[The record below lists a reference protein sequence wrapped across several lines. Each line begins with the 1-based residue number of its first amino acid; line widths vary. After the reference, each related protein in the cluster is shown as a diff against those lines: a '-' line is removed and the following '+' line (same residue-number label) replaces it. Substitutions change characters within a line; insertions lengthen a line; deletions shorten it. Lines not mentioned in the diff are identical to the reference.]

1 MIMSVPVGYLIT
13 TALAAIGTLLAIAPL
28 RRPPLLAALSFR
40 FGLVINELP
49 FIACYYLDA
58 SNVLAISQHD
68 VTSAGGWTALALGVL
83 AAAGLGIVVWRG
95 WQTSPAVHAA
105 LAEAFGD
112 DWPRDSAATAARLRR
127 LPLGRILF
135 QPFFARRFGVEKLAN
150 ISYGDAGQRNRLDLY
165 RHRSR
170 PVQAPVLIHLHGGR
184 FVRGRKSSQAMPLL
198 YRLASQGWV
207 CISANYRLSPAAT
220 FPDFLIDVKKVLA
233 WVRENGP
240 RYGADPATVFVAG
253 SSAGAHLAAMA
264 ALTPNDPAFQPG
276 FEEADT
282 SVTAAI
288 TLGGYYGP
296 LDSDGRLPSSPMACV
311 HPGAPPFFIAH
322 GTNDTVTG
330 ADMAR
335 ALARQLR
342 ATSASPVVYAELP
355 GGQHA
360 FDLFHSLR
368 FDTLIN
374 GIEAFATSVQ
384 ARAGQTRSTGP
395 AGQPARSSQ
404 VPMLRARVGIGSE
417 PWSRTAPWKPAS
429 ENAGPRRLRASSRI
443 RRISSLPVR

>member
-1 MIMSVPVGYLIT
+1 MAVPVGYLIT
-13 TALAAIGTLLAIAPL
+13 AAPIAGCALLALVPL
-28 RRPPLLAALSFR
+28 RRPPLLAAVTFRLS
-40 FGLVINELP
+40 LVINELP
-49 FIACYYLDA
+49 FIAIYYLAA
-58 SNVLAISQHD
+58 STALVIGQHD
-68 VTSAGGWTALALGVL
+68 VTSPGGWAALGLGVL
-83 AAAGLGIVVWRG
+83 AMTALGVIAWRG
-95 WQTSPAVHAA
+95 LQAGPVVDAA

-112 DWPRDSAATAARLRR
+112 TWPPDSAATSARLRR

-135 QPFFARRFGVEKLAN
+135 QPFFARRFSVEKVAN

-165 RHRSR
+165 RHRGR
-170 PVQAPVLIHLHGGR
+170 PVQAPVLIHLHGGH

-220 FPDFLIDVKKVLA
+220 FPDVLIDVKKVLA

-253 SSAGAHLAAMA
+253 SSAGAHLAALA

-296 LDSDGRLPSSPMACV
+296 LDGDGRLPSSPMACV
-311 HPGAPPFFIAH
+311 HAGAPPFFIAH

-330 ADMAR
+330 VGMAR
-335 ALARQLR
+335 ALARKLG
-342 ATSASPVVYAELP
+342 ATSRSPVVYAELP
-355 GGQHA
+355 GAQHT

-368 FDTLIN
+368 FDTVSN
-374 GIEAFATSVQ
+374 GIEAFATHVR
-384 ARAGQTRSTGP
+384 ARASQTP
-395 AGQPARSSQ
+395 ADLS
-404 VPMLRARVGIGSE
+404 
-417 PWSRTAPWKPAS
+417 
-429 ENAGPRRLRASSRI
+429 
-443 RRISSLPVR
+443 SSLRH

>member
-13 TALAAIGTLLAIAPL
+13 SALGAGWALLAIAPL

-40 FGLVINELP
+40 LGLVINELP
-49 FIACYYLDA
+49 FVAFYYLAA
-58 SNVLAISQHD
+58 STVLAISQHD
-68 VTSAGGWTALALGVL
+68 VTSAGGWAAFALAVL
-83 AAAGLGIVVWRG
+83 ATAGLGVIVWRG
-95 WQTSPAVHAA
+95 LQTGPVVRAA
-105 LAEAFGD
+105 LAEAFGER
-112 DWPRDSAATAARLRR
+112 WPMASPATAARLRR

-135 QPFFARRFGVEKLAN
+135 QPFSARRISVQKLAN
-150 ISYGDAGQRNRLDLY
+150 ISYGDAGRRNRLDLY
-165 RHRSR
+165 RHRG
-170 PVQAPVLIHLHGGR
+170 PPANAPVLIHLHGGH
-184 FVRGRKSSQAMPLL
+184 FAQGHKSSQAMPLL

-220 FPDFLIDVKKVLA
+220 FPDFLIDTKKVLA
-233 WVRENGP
+233 WVHKNGP

-276 FEEADT
+276 FEDANT

-296 LDSDGRLPSSPMACV
+296 LDGDGRLPSSPMACI

-330 ADMAR
+330 VEMAR
-335 ALARQLR
+335 DLARKLQV
-342 ATSASPVVYAELP
+342 TSGNPVVYAELP
-355 GGQHA
+355 GAQHA

-368 FDTLIN
+368 FDTLVN
-374 GIEAFATSVQ
+374 GIEVFASLVRT
-384 ARAGQTRSTGP
+384 RASQTRP
-395 AGQPARSSQ
+395 DRP
-404 VPMLRARVGIGSE
+404 
-417 PWSRTAPWKPAS
+417 
-429 ENAGPRRLRASSRI
+429 
-443 RRISSLPVR
+443 

>member
-13 TALAAIGTLLAIAPL
+13 TALAAIGALLAIAPL

-40 FGLVINELP
+40 LGLIICELP
-49 FIACYYLDA
+49 FVVFYYLAA
-58 SNVLAISQHD
+58 STALAISQHD

-83 AAAGLGIVVWRG
+83 ATVGLGVVVWQAR
-95 WQTSPAVHAA
+95 QTGPAVHAA
-105 LAEAFGD
+105 LAEALGD
-112 DWPRDSAATAARLRR
+112 GWPQDSAATVALLRR
-127 LPLGRILF
+127 LPLGRIVF
-135 QPFFARRFGVEKLAN
+135 QPFFARRFSVAKLAN
-150 ISYGDAGQRNRLDLY
+150 ISYGDAGRRNRLDLY
-165 RHRSR
+165 RHRSQ

-184 FVRGRKSSQAMPLL
+184 FVHGRKSRQAMPLL

-233 WVRENGP
+233 WVRENGS

-282 SVTAAI
+282 SVIAAI

-322 GTNDTVTG
+322 GAHDTVVG
-330 ADMAR
+330 VDMAR
-335 ALARQLR
+335 ALARKLR
-342 ATSASPVVYAELP
+342 AASDNPVVYAELP
-355 GGQHA
+355 GAQHA

-368 FDTLIN
+368 FDILVN
-374 GIEAFATSVQ
+374 GIEAFTTYVRTRASQ
-384 ARAGQTRSTGP
+384 ARPDPRG
-395 AGQPARSSQ
+395 AR
-404 VPMLRARVGIGSE
+404 P
-417 PWSRTAPWKPAS
+417 
-429 ENAGPRRLRASSRI
+429 
-443 RRISSLPVR
+443 

>member
-1 MIMSVPVGYLIT
+1 MIMSVPVGYLIS
-13 TALAAIGTLLAIAPL
+13 TALAAAAALLAVAPL
-28 RRPPLLAALSFR
+28 RRPPILAGLSFR
-40 FGLVINELP
+40 LGLVINELP
-49 FIACYYLDA
+49 FVAFYYLAA
-58 SNVLAISQHD
+58 STVLAISQHD
-68 VTSAGGWTALALGVL
+68 VSSAGGWAAFALAVL
-83 AAAGLGIVVWRG
+83 ATAGLGVIVWRG
-95 WQTSPAVHAA
+95 LQTGPVVHAA

-112 DWPRDSAATAARLRR
+112 DWPPDSAATAARLRR

-135 QPFFARRFGVEKLAN
+135 LPFVARRFGVQKLAN
-150 ISYGDAGQRNRLDLY
+150 ISYGEAGRRHRLDLY
-165 RHRSR
+165 RHRGR
-170 PVQAPVLIHLHGGR
+170 PVNAPVLIHLHGGH
-184 FVRGRKSSQAMPLL
+184 FVQGHKSSQAMPLL

-207 CISANYRLSPAAT
+207 CISANYRLSPGAS
-220 FPDFLIDVKKVLA
+220 FPDFLIDAKKVLA

-311 HPGAPPFFIAH
+311 HPDAPPFFIAH

-330 ADMAR
+330 VEMAR
-335 ALARQLR
+335 ALARKLR
-342 ATSASPVVYAELP
+342 TVSANPVVYAELP
-355 GGQHA
+355 AGQHA

-368 FDTLIN
+368 FDILSN
-374 GIEAFATSVQ
+374 GIEAFAGYVR
-384 ARAGQTRSTGP
+384 ARARPSDQ
-395 AGQPARSSQ
+395 ADVDPARAE
-404 VPMLRARVGIGSE
+404 ARDQIYPTLAVS
-417 PWSRTAPWKPAS
+417 PSTP
-429 ENAGPRRLRASSRI
+429 
-443 RRISSLPVR
+443 